1 MSRFLFAYL
10 FVSCPCH
17 NCGNY
22 VVTSPKYRGSFI
34 ELRAAATAD
43 VEHLRWR
50 DVVDRTADQIP
61 RIRMQIGECCKFFTV
76 GRLTDRENCML
87 R

>member
-1 MSRFLFAYL
+1 MISVIAIRNFFSSLAITTMRSMISGMQRAVQMSWFLFAYL

-43 VEHLRWR
+43 VEHF
-50 DVVDRTADQIP
+50 
-61 RIRMQIGECCKFFTV
+61 G
-76 GRLTDRENCML
+76 
-87 R
+87 